1 MAKNIVVRSFEAL
14 VNIFWSKKAPVMVSV
29 ANAIEAPKADIAS
42 VVIDINTPKADMLP
56 LPEDKKGSPASI
68 GSLPKAK
75 RRVKKASKG
84 KQKNTKDYGWLT
96 FVDGVCVPNKWDDIN
111 YLTSVGLRYGIQFA
125 DMQDIVQQ
133 ARMLDLE
140 WNYLS
145 DGSRVLSK
153 TITFSMAAKK
163 WRSDAAEEN
172 KNAKKYFDYMKKTNK
187 LIGGNNFEN
196 IEDGFKEFLY
206 NRCSEDSIRN
216 QKIKLIY
223 KLETEYDLSMEDKYK
238 VSRLAR
244 GMYDRY
250 KGYLNS
256 LVQIY
261 LDKK

>member
-1 MAKNIVVRSFEAL
+1 MAKNIIVRSFEAL
-14 VNIFWSKKAPVMVSV
+14 ASIFWGKKAPESVSV
-29 ANAIEAPKADIAS
+29 VNAIPTPKVAISATMADIQTPM
-42 VVIDINTPKADMLP
+42 VDILP
-56 LPEDKKGSPASI
+56 LPEDTKDSPPAI
-68 GSLPKAK
+68 GSMPKAK
-75 RRVKKASKG
+75 RRLKKANK
-84 KQKNTKDYGWLT
+84 KNTKNIKDYNWLT

-111 YLTSVGLRYGIQFA
+111 YLTSVGYRYGIQFA

-133 ARMLDLE
+133 ARMLELE

-172 KNAKKYFDYMKKTNK
+172 KNAKKYFEYLRRTNK

-261 LDKK
+261 LDRK